1 VFSLGV
7 TIYRMFSGGHFP
19 FGQWEKQPLSR
30 KRPDLPAWLGKC
42 VRQALATD
50 PALRFADAAS
60 FAQALE
66 AALKDGDPKPLLRPS
81 WRLHAGKLR
90 FWQMLTAIF
99 AAAFIV
105 TLFLLRR
112 R

>member
-1 VFSLGV
+1 
-7 TIYRMFSGGHFP
+7 MFSGGRFP

-42 VRQALATD
+42 LSQALATD

-66 AALKDGDPKPLLRPS
+66 VGLKEGDPKPLLRAS
-81 WRLHAGKLR
+81 WRLRAGNLR
-90 FWQMLTAIF
+90 LWKMLTAIF

-105 TLFLLRR
+105 TLFLLHRR
-112 R
+112 